1 MIISI
6 GRRDIGE
13 DQPCY
18 IIAEIGLNH
27 NGSVDIARDLID
39 EAARVDIDAVKLQK
53 RSITDVLTHE
63 HLQQPYS
70 GPNSYG
76 TTYGQH
82 RAALELSEVT
92 WCELRDH
99 SVSVGVQFFAS
110 PWDIKSA
117 DFLADL
123 DIPAFKVASGDVVEI
138 RIERAVLAARTVGY
152 ALGIRRSE
160 PHRAEGEG
168 DDG

>member
-63 HLQQPYS
+63 H
-70 GPNSYG
+70 
-76 TTYGQH
+76 
-82 RAALELSEVT
+82 
-92 WCELRDH
+92 
-99 SVSVGVQFFAS
+99 
-110 PWDIKSA
+110 
-117 DFLADL
+117 
-123 DIPAFKVASGDVVEI
+123 
-138 RIERAVLAARTVGY
+138 
-152 ALGIRRSE
+152 
-160 PHRAEGEG
+160 
-168 DDG
+168 